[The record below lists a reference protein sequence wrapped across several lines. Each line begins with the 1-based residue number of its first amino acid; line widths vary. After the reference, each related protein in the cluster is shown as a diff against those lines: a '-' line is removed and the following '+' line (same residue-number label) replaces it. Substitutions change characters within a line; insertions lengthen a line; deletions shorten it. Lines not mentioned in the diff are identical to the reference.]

1 MSLVTRLDQILYP
14 RHSKNWDDQIF
25 RARILDVLAV
35 HPSSIVLD
43 LGAGAG
49 IVEQMNFRTKA
60 KKICG
65 VDPDPRVRSNPY
77 LDEGRVGVG
86 EAIPYEAASFDLVFA
101 DNVLEHL
108 GEPAAV
114 FGELFRVLK
123 PGGLFLAKTPNKW
136 HYMPTIARLTPHS
149 FHAWVNKKR
158 GRQEVD
164 TFPTRY
170 LANTPADIG
179 RLAAASGMVVE
190 NIELIEGRPE
200 YLRMTAVT
208 YLAGWLYERVVN
220 LVPWLSK
227 YRILLVVSL
236 RKPL

>member
-1 MSLVTRLDQILYP
+1 
-14 RHSKNWDDQIF
+14 
-25 RARILDVLAV
+25 
-35 HPSSIVLD
+35 
-43 LGAGAG
+43 
-49 IVEQMNFRTKA
+49 
-60 KKICG
+60 
-65 VDPDPRVRSNPY
+65 
-77 LDEGRVGVG
+77 
-86 EAIPYEAASFDLVFA
+86 
-101 DNVLEHL
+101 VLEHL

-158 GRQEVD
+158 GRHETD

-170 LANTPADIG
+170 RANTPADIS

-208 YLAGWLYERVVN
+208 YVAGWLYERVVN